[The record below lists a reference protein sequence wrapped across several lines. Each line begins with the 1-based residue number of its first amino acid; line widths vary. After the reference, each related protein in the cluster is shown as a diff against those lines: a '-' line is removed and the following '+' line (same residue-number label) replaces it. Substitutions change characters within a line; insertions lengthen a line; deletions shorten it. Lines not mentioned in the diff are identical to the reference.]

1 MVRRHVDEWIS
12 SGYRDGIETPLSRTL
27 GRDLLAELDFLDR
40 EDRPFSVTVSPD
52 GSVAGRFS
60 RRHMLLPPESI
71 GVPMAHK
78 KWDAETA
85 AYIMLLFL
93 NYEDPKHRVALRH
106 RLAKCSL
113 ANCASPYFYWERLY
127 PHYERPALCPHHRKQ
142 AAGNRARKDEREELL
157 ALAVKFWP
165 QWTER
170 KHPNRARW
178 VAKKMNAARN
188 ATERHIQ
195 PKWVSRN
202 KQEIEDILLAVM
214 LWPQWRPTEHHG
226 RSEWLKAQINAGKD
240 NDLLYRKPQWIKA
253 RMNLIEKLVAAKG
266 KEQDHAKG

>member
-1 MVRRHVDEWIS
+1 MQIEGTFSPDSFLAGLNAVIADSMVRRHADEWIS

-60 RRHMLLPPESI
+60 PRHMLLPPESI

-78 KWDAETA
+78 ICDAETA

-93 NYEDPKHRVALRH
+93 NHDDLKFRI
-106 RLAKCSL
+106 AKCTHPG
-113 ANCASPYFYWERLY
+113 CIQPYFIRRRLRRCY
-127 PHYERPALCPHHRKQ
+127 QRAALCPHHLRQ
-142 AAGNRARKDEREELL
+142 AAGNRAREDEREELL

-170 KHPNRARW
+170 KHPNRAFW
-178 VAKKMNAARN
+178 IAQQMNAKRK
-188 ATERHIQ
+188 ATERRITQ
-195 PKWVSRN
+195 KWVSRN
-202 KQEIEDILLAVM
+202 LYIPTGKVKED
-214 LWPQWRPTEHHG
+214 
-226 RSEWLKAQINAGKD
+226 
-240 NDLLYRKPQWIKA
+240 
-253 RMNLIEKLVAAKG
+253 AKG
-266 KEQDHAKG
+266 